1 MAVNDVPQ
9 LQDAAALGFFETTKP
24 VLTRES
30 SQSTVDPF
38 MYPRETVS
46 RTILAPEGSMNSLA
60 MRRGIGTL
68 RVVIVQ
74 LVVVHREF
82 ILKTGA
88 TARLHGNTQMH
99 LVQGELLFVRDLE
112 NMLVLRAQKWSHLCT
127 FFGH

>member
-1 MAVNDVPQ
+1 MPQ

-88 TARLHGNTQMH
+88 TPRLHGNTQMH

-112 NMLVLRAQKWSHLCT
+112 NMLVLRAQK
-127 FFGH
+127 